1 MKAHVTNIWLE
12 EPGMKG
18 FGAIRLDF
26 SNDYHCR
33 VEIAGSGPENLS
45 IALQKAA
52 LMVKR
57 CDHGGVLEVQ
67 S

>member
-1 MKAHVTNIWLE
+1 MKAKVTDIWLE
-12 EPGMKG
+12 KPFLKG

-33 VEIAGSGPENLS
+33 IEIEDSTPEKLS
-45 IALQKAA
+45 LALQRAA
-52 LMVKR
+52 LMVKS
-57 CDHGGVLEVQ
+57 CDHGGVLEVK

>member
-1 MKAHVTNIWLE
+1 MKSHVTNIWLE
-12 EPGMKG
+12 EAGMKG

-33 VEIAGSGPENLS
+33 IEIEDGTPEKLS
-45 IALQKAA
+45 LALQRAA
-52 LMVKR
+52 FMVKS
-57 CDHGGVLEVQ
+57 CDHGKVLEVK